1 MPVLRFIAALLAS
14 LVALPA
20 LAELPA
26 AWPHAGSDDTVLIES
41 VTLASSTPF
50 TLADVGDP
58 NDAPPR
64 QASAALF
71 LPADA
76 SADNPVPAVVL
87 LHGAAGVLQT
97 REPAYAQ
104 QLASLGVAAMVVDVF
119 GARRD
124 LATGFTDR
132 LLNITETAML
142 ADAFA
147 ALAYLDDLPEVDGGK
162 VVLAGFSY
170 GGMAATFAAYETVAE
185 RLAPEGQRFAG
196 HVAFYAPCI
205 ASFEDNRATGAPLLM
220 LAGTGDAIVD
230 PERCSAVAGEL
241 EDGGGNVTTVY
252 YDGAYHQWDGRFA
265 GPRPIGRNLAP
276 CNFYVD
282 DDGDVYDAGSWLPM
296 TGPFMRKIILGLCS
310 DPDGYLIGR
319 DDEIRDRAIA
329 DWARFLNAVFDG

>member
-1 MPVLRFIAALLAS
+1 MPVRRFLMA
-14 LVALPA
+14 LVACFVAGPA

-26 AWPHAGSDDTVLIES
+26 TWPDAASDDAVLIEP
-41 VTLASSTPF
+41 VALASSTPF
-50 TLADVGDP
+50 TIADVGDP
-58 NDAPPR
+58 DDAPPTE
-64 QASAALF
+64 AAAALF
-71 LPADA
+71 MPADA

-97 REPAYAQ
+97 REPAYAR

-132 LLNITETAML
+132 LLNITEAAML
-142 ADAFA
+142 ADAYA
-147 ALAYLDDLPEVDGGK
+147 ALAYLDSLPEVDGSK

-170 GGMAATFAAYETVAE
+170 GGMAATYAAYEAVAE
-185 RLAPEGQRFAG
+185 RLAPDGQRFAG

-230 PERCSAVAGEL
+230 PERCSAVASEL
-241 EDGGGNVTTVY
+241 EDGGTDVTTVY

-265 GPRPIGRNLAP
+265 GPRAIGRNLAP
-276 CNFYVD
+276 CDFYVD

-296 TGPFMRKIILGLCS
+296 SGPFMRKIILGLCS

-319 DDEIRDRAIA
+319 DDEIRDRAIV
-329 DWARFLNAVFDG
+329 DWTRFLNAVFDG